1 MENNLFANRFTELL
15 KESNKTY
22 EEIALDLG
30 FKSKGT
36 ISKYANGKNKN
47 VTISTVMKISK
58 YFDVSPVWLIGLT
71 NNIHYVIKNK
81 NK

>member
-1 MENNLFANRFTELL
+1 MENNLFAKRFTELL
-15 KESNKTY
+15 KESNKNY
-22 EEIALDLG
+22 EQIAADLG

-47 VTISTVMKISK
+47 VTISMVIKIST

-71 NNIHYVIKNK
+71 DDRHCVIKD
-81 NK
+81 